1 MRKPFIEQL
10 TELAEKDPT
19 VILIVGDVGFSFLE
33 AFKERFPKQFLNC
46 GIQEQN
52 MMGVAAG
59 LASVGYKPWVYTM
72 SNFVLLR
79 PLEQVRNDICFSN
92 KNVKLIS
99 VKGSAAYAFLGISHN
114 LVEGEEEAILS
125 TLPNLTKHFPTTEEE
140 CKQIILDEYERNG
153 PSYIR
158 L

>member
-1 MRKPFIEQL
+1 MRKEFIEQL
-10 TELAEKDPT
+10 TQLAEKDSK

-33 AFKERFPKQFLNC
+33 DFKAKFPKQFLNV
-46 GIQEQN
+46 GIMEQC
-52 MMGVAAG
+52 MMGFVAG
-59 LASVGYKPWVYTM
+59 LAHASFKPWVYTM

-114 LVEGEEEAILS
+114 LLPGEEEAILS
-125 TLPNLTKHFPTTEEE
+125 TLPNLTKHFPTQEN
-140 CKQIILDEYERNG
+140 CKQIIRDEYERSG

>member
-1 MRKPFIEQL
+1 MRKPFITTL
-10 TELAEKDPT
+10 TELAERDPQ
-19 VILIVGDVGFSFLE
+19 IIFIIGDVGFSFCE
-33 AFKERFPKQFLNC
+33 NFIRRFPKQFLNC

-59 LASVGYKPWVYTM
+59 LASIGYKPYVYTM

-99 VKGSAAYAFLGISHN
+99 VKGSAAYAFLGVSHN
-114 LVEGEEEAILS
+114 LFPGEEEAILS

-140 CKQIILDEYERNG
+140 CKQIILNEYERQG